1 MQYLRLLL
9 LPFSLIYGCIIQ
21 IRNLLYDLKI
31 FKSHKFNLPVISIG
45 NLAIGGAGKSPMAEY
60 IVRLLK
66 ERYKV
71 AILSR
76 GYKRSTKGFRIVDT
90 LNTAAEVGDE
100 PLQFKHKFSNV
111 TVAVSEKRVPGI
123 ERLQENHDVIILD
136 DAFQHRAVRPGL
148 SILLF
153 DYTRLND
160 FFLMLPAGNLRE
172 PFANRKRADILVV
185 SKCPESLSE
194 TEKEKITERISPF
207 KHQNLFFSYLEY
219 GNLIS
224 LASAD
229 ETCMSLPLKKYNE
242 KAHASFIA
250 DKKQLFSN
258 EKLLWGIT
266 SQTSVFLLTGIANPE
281 PLLKKVKSFTGRVI
295 HHDYPDHYTF
305 STKNIAKLAEEFN
318 EDASVDKLIIT
329 TEKDAQRLQVAELL
343 ELLNGLPVYYLP
355 VTARIHQPDDERF
368 NKLIELYVTRD
379 IQHYSIH

>member
-90 LNTAAEVGDE
+90 FNTAAEVGDE
-100 PLQFKHKFSNV
+100 PLQFKGKFSNV

-219 GNLIS
+219 GNLLS

-229 ETCMSLPLKKYNE
+229 E
-242 KAHASFIA
+242 
-250 DKKQLFSN
+250 
-258 EKLLWGIT
+258 KLLSGIT

-281 PLLKKVKSFTGRVI
+281 PLLKKVKSFTSRVI

-305 STKNIAKLAEEFN
+305 STKNIANLAEEFN

-329 TEKDAQRLQVAELL
+329 TEKDAQRLQVPELL